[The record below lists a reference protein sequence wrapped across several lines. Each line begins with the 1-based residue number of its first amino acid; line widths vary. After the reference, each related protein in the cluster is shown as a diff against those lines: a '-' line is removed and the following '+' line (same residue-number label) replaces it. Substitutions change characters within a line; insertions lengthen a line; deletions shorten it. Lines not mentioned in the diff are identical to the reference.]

1 MKEIFE
7 KSFYVHSDNEAE
19 KAQKINDLMQVTTDK
34 INVLKEKKSL
44 FGKKKK
50 VYTTEVMS
58 LKDFVGK
65 SIEWKQGNSVFI
77 QEIIISKLALMTF
90 SA

>member
-1 MKEIFE
+1 M
-7 KSFYVHSDNEAE
+7 
-19 KAQKINDLMQVTTDK
+19 TDEGFTYECFNQLKTKVK

-50 VYTTEVMS
+50 VYLTEIMP

-65 SIEWKQGNSVFI
+65 STEWKQNNNVFI
-77 QEIIISKLALMTF
+77 QEIIISKLALMAL